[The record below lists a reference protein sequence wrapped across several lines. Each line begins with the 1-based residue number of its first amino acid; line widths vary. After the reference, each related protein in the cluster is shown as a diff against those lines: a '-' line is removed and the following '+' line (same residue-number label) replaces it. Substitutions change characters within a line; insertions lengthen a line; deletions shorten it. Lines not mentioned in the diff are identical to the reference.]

1 MHAYVVAVVATAANA
16 NSTTTTTVVDGVV
29 VSVVDV
35 VVASK
40 LCYKYCMRTLTRYA
54 RNTLHGPMHYKTGVT
69 CVYNGHVLFTAVI
82 TLQSNPPISQFN
94 SLMNSRVSGQCVYT
108 IYIYIYMIML
118 GLQFHKY
125 RYPETNTDTLK
136 QMVNC
141 MF

>member
-1 MHAYVVAVVATAANA
+1 MHAAVFAVVATAANA
-16 NSTTTTTVVDGVV
+16 DSTTTTTVVDGVV
-29 VSVVDV
+29 VIVVDV

-40 LCYKYCMRTLTRYA
+40 LYYKNCMRTLTRYA
-54 RNTLHGPMHYKTGVT
+54 RNKLHGPMHYKIGGT
-69 CVYNGHVLFTAVI
+69 CVYSGHVLFTAVI
-82 TLQSNPPISQFN
+82 TSQSNTPISQFN

-108 IYIYIYMIML
+108 IYIYMIML

-125 RYPETNTDTLK
+125 RYPETNADTLK